1 MAYVKRELTKDERV
15 ALKPA
20 FEKVETAVADLQ
32 AALARVRPHPPEE
45 GEATGSGICGLHC
58 GCSSFD
64 GPGTSMLDKCRRPFC
79 KHSRLSHST

>member
-1 MAYVKRELTKDERV
+1 MAYVKKDITKEERA

-20 FEKVETAVADLQ
+20 FAKVE
-32 AALARVRPHPPEE
+32 AALAELETAMARVRPHPP
-45 GEATGSGICGLHC
+45 GDDVPGAGICGLDC

-79 KHSRLSHST
+79 KHNRLAHST